1 MGRKHGVQFTD
12 PAIKKKTES
21 ADGLLVAFVEAASD
35 PRFRFALLSLEARF
49 AEHVVLM
56 YLADSYSSCVMLEAI
71 FVSSHSPCTKGS
83 HCYRTLS

>member
-49 AEHVVLM
+49 AAHVALM
-56 YLADSYSSCVMLEAI
+56 
-71 FVSSHSPCTKGS
+71 
-83 HCYRTLS
+83 